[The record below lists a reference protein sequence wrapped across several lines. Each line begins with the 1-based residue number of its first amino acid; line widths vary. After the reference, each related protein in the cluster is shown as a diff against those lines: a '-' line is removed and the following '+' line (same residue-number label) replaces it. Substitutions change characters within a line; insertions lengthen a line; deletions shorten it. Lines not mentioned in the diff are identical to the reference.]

1 MRQSAISFKSKGLAL
16 EGVISFPDHTGSEH
30 PALLVCH
37 SHPMLDGNFND
48 PIVVEICK
56 AVSELG
62 IVALR
67 FNFRGVGDSE
77 GEFTNGVKE
86 YNDVKSALDVLR
98 KWPGVHS
105 NQIAIAGYSLGA
117 AVVIGSLKNFK
128 HARAFALVAPTVKSM
143 QSDQFKKDKRPRL
156 VVAGGRDKVA
166 PSLGLQHELD
176 NVRIPV
182 HFMEVREADHS
193 MNGHELEVSKI
204 VANFVFE
211 SLNKKIDSGRD

>member
-1 MRQSAISFKSKGLAL
+1 MSFQSKGLTL
-16 EGVISFPDHTGSEH
+16 EGVISFPDDAESEH

-48 PIVVEICK
+48 PIVIEICK

-62 IVALR
+62 MVALR

-98 KWPGVHS
+98 KWPGVQRK
-105 NQIAIAGYSLGA
+105 QIAIAGYSLGA

-128 HARAFALVAPTVKSM
+128 HARAFALIAPTVKSM

-166 PSLGLQHELD
+166 PSVGLQQELD
-176 NVRIPV
+176 KARIPV
-182 HFMEVREADHS
+182 RFMEMPKADHS
-193 MNGHELEVSKI
+193 MNGHEIEVSRI

-211 SLNKKIDSGRD
+211 SLKIGSGKD